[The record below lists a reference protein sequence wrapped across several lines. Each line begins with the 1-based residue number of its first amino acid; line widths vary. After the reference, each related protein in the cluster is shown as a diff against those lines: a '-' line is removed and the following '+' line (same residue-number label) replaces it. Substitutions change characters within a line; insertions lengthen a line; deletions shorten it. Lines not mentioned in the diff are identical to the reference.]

1 MTLLRRDDPEV
12 IRMGARAIRMLCAVL
27 PLLGYSTYVNQM
39 LQCLG
44 RSGKATF
51 LASCRQGTLY
61 VPLMLALSSALGFL
75 GIQLCQPAADGLTF
89 LISVP
94 FHLWFFRSPKGLK
107 QCEKS

>member
-1 MTLLRRDDPEV
+1 M
-12 IRMGARAIRMLCAVL
+12 
-27 PLLGYSTYVNQM
+27 
-39 LQCLG
+39 
-44 RSGKATF
+44 
-51 LASCRQGTLY
+51 
-61 VPLMLALSSALGFL
+61 PLMLALSSALGFL